1 MAKLSVV
8 VPVYNVED
16 YVGECLES
24 ICEQDYKDLEI
35 ICVNDGSTDGSRDVL
50 AKWQEH
56 DGRIAI
62 VDQPNSGPSAAR
74 NLGIALA
81 TGDYLCFADSDDKF
95 EPGACARIVEELS
108 KPGTEALVFGART
121 FPDETDDDWLKATL
135 SPRTVRYDRFDPA
148 VLFSEASTP
157 YIWRLALSTEALRRS
172 DVCFD
177 ESLNIGEDL
186 LFPFALFPQIK
197 GIQLISV
204 CLSDRPRWF
213 PDESHRGEQC
223 R

>member
-81 TGDYLCFADSDDKF
+81 TGDYL
-95 EPGACARIVEELS
+95 
-108 KPGTEALVFGART
+108 
-121 FPDETDDDWLKATL
+121 
-135 SPRTVRYDRFDPA
+135 
-148 VLFSEASTP
+148 
-157 YIWRLALSTEALRRS
+157 
-172 DVCFD
+172 
-177 ESLNIGEDL
+177 
-186 LFPFALFPQIK
+186 
-197 GIQLISV
+197 
-204 CLSDRPRWF
+204 
-213 PDESHRGEQC
+213 
-223 R
+223 